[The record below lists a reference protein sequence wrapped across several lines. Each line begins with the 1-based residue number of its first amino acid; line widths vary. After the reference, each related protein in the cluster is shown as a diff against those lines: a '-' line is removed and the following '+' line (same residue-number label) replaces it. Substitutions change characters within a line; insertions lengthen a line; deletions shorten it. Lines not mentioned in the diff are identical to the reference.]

1 MQSTVTIFVKKFTV
15 LLLTVT
21 FLFSFS
27 SYSQVPSIPQEV
39 RDLLP
44 ANVDPSQMSK
54 SNLESYFQD
63 KNQQKQTVQGVDLNQ
78 KKAAIILR
86 DSLRS
91 DYTNLSGGP
100 NSTYGENI
108 FQNAAMFDIGELSTP
123 PLDYP
128 IGVGDHIIVALWGG
142 GEFQNNY
149 EVAKDGSIF
158 PASLGKINVQGLT
171 FENARSLIYSRFR
184 SVVPATTNIQV
195 TLGQPRTINVNVAG
209 EVKKPGPVTVSAFS
223 NAFNIIGLAGGLTE
237 YGNLREIQVKRNG
250 RVIESVD
257 VYKYLNSG
265 DIGHRIYLQNNDFVL
280 VTFVDK
286 KVMATGQFKRP
297 MFYQLKKNEGIKDLI
312 RYSGGFTT
320 DAFSSGVKVIRNEN
334 EKQVIHDVN
343 FNTISKVPGS
353 DYLLFDG
360 DIVKADLIKP
370 GIVNKIEL
378 KGEVKYPGVYELK
391 KSDRLFDI
399 VNRAGGITPHTYLR
413 RAFIFRGG
421 GDSANIKADKLEV
434 NLEGIN
440 KNLPYDEGNIQMQAN
455 DIIQFFS
462 VNEFDEQ
469 QYVEIFGEVRKEAKV
484 KKYGGMTLQDLIYLS
499 GGLKQSAE
507 FGRLEISSIVDID
520 SAKKGLKP
528 TRTIVKSYAVQANLD
543 IDSAAQK
550 VVLKPYD
557 QIFVRKN
564 PTFELQQNV
573 QVLGLVKYEGI
584 YPKLNKHER
593 LSSYITR
600 AGGIL
605 ENANIGGAILY
616 RRKTDFFREKLVS
629 KIKLDSAGNVIQ
641 DSSILK
647 LEDPVS
653 IDLYKA
659 MKYKNSKHDIIL
671 QQNDLVYIPEINP
684 FVTVGGKVQS
694 PLRITFDKEHTNLSY
709 YIDRA
714 GGFGVRPW
722 RKRIFVTYANG
733 ISRRTKN
740 LFFIHFYPKIEEGCT
755 ITVPEKIIEKDISN
769 TLLQGLITTIPV
781 IVTTIIL
788 RNIN

>member
-1 MQSTVTIFVKKFTV
+1 
-15 LLLTVT
+15 
-21 FLFSFS
+21 
-27 SYSQVPSIPQEV
+27 
-39 RDLLP
+39 
-44 ANVDPSQMSK
+44 
-54 SNLESYFQD
+54 
-63 KNQQKQTVQGVDLNQ
+63 
-78 KKAAIILR
+78 
-86 DSLRS
+86 
-91 DYTNLSGGP
+91 
-100 NSTYGENI
+100 
-108 FQNAAMFDIGELSTP
+108 
-123 PLDYP
+123 
-128 IGVGDHIIVALWGG
+128 
-142 GEFQNNY
+142 
-149 EVAKDGSIF
+149 
-158 PASLGKINVQGLT
+158 
-171 FENARSLIYSRFR
+171 
-184 SVVPATTNIQV
+184 
-195 TLGQPRTINVNVAG
+195 
-209 EVKKPGPVTVSAFS
+209 
-223 NAFNIIGLAGGLTE
+223 
-237 YGNLREIQVKRNG
+237 
-250 RVIESVD
+250 
-257 VYKYLNSG
+257 
-265 DIGHRIYLQNNDFVL
+265 
-280 VTFVDK
+280 
-286 KVMATGQFKRP
+286 
-297 MFYQLKKNEGIKDLI
+297 
-312 RYSGGFTT
+312 
-320 DAFSSGVKVIRNEN
+320 
-334 EKQVIHDVN
+334 
-343 FNTISKVPGS
+343 
-353 DYLLFDG
+353 
-360 DIVKADLIKP
+360 
-370 GIVNKIEL
+370 
-378 KGEVKYPGVYELK
+378 
-391 KSDRLFDI
+391 
-399 VNRAGGITPHTYLR
+399 
-413 RAFIFRGG
+413 
-421 GDSANIKADKLEV
+421 
-434 NLEGIN
+434 
-440 KNLPYDEGNIQMQAN
+440 MQAN

-507 FGRLEISSIVDID
+507 FGRLEISSIVDKKKK
-520 SAKKGLKP
+520 KKGLKP

-584 YPKLNKHER
+584 HPKLNKHER